1 VKSVKIL
8 QSRREMEK
16 DNLYVD
22 AAPACPSGYRGSPF
36 ERVRAMQT
44 AYLNGRFVPRD
55 EVRLSPDDRG
65 FLFSDGVYEVLRA
78 YGGRLFEVRR
88 HLDRL
93 SASLAGMRIRGV
105 DAAGMAPVC
114 EELLAR
120 NDLSSSDGLVY
131 LQVTRGAAPRTHRF
145 PDPPVPPTVYACA
158 WGYSPETAPEQGG
171 RAITVP
177 DQRWARCDL
186 KTVALIP
193 NCMANQAARDA
204 AANEALFVRDG
215 VALEGTHTN
224 LFAVFRG
231 EVRTAPLTNYILPGV
246 TRAVV
251 LDLCGEAGF
260 EVAEE
265 PIFADDLYRA
275 DEVFIVG
282 TTAEVTPIVDLDG
295 RAIGSGR
302 PGTFA
307 LELLKRLRA
316 RARGA

>member
-1 VKSVKIL
+1 
-8 QSRREMEK
+8 
-16 DNLYVD
+16 
-22 AAPACPSGYRGSPF
+22 
-36 ERVRAMQT
+36 MQT
-44 AYLNGRFVPRD
+44 AYFDGRFVPRD
-55 EVRLSPDDRG
+55 DVRLSPEDRG

-105 DAAGMAPVC
+105 DVPGMATLF
-114 EELLAR
+114 EELLER
-120 NDLSSSDGLVY
+120 NGLTSQDALVY
-131 LQVTRGAAPRTHRF
+131 LQLTRGAAPRTHRF
-145 PDPPVPPTVYACA
+145 PDPPVSPTVYAYA
-158 WGYSPETAPEQGG
+158 WSYSPDTALEDGG

-204 AANEALFVRDG
+204 AADEALFVRDG

-231 EVRTAPLTNYILPGV
+231 QVRTAPLTNYILPGV

-251 LDLCGEAGF
+251 LELCEEAGF

-265 PIFADDLYRA
+265 PIFADELYRA

-282 TTAEVTPIVDLDG
+282 TTAEVAPIVDLDG
-295 RAIGSGR
+295 QAIGAGR

-307 LELLKRLRA
+307 LELLRRLRE
-316 RARGA
+316 RARGPVA